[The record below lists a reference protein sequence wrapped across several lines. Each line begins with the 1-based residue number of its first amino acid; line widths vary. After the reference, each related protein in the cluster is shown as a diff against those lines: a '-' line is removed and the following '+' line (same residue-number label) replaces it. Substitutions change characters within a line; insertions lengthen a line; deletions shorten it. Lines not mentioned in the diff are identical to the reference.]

1 MLRLALVC
9 VLAGL
14 GLAAAGCCTKPSAQ
28 EPPSQSQSQ
37 PPAK

>member
-9 VLAGL
+9 ALAGL
-14 GLAAAGCCTKPSAQ
+14 GLAAAGCCTKPAAQ
-28 EPPSQSQSQ
+28 EPQPQSQPQ